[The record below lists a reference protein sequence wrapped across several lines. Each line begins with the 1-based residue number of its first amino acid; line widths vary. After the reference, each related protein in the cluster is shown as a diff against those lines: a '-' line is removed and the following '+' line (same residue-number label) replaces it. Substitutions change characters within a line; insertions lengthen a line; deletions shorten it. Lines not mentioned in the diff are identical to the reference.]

1 MKLLERVKKILF
13 KRTINNLFQRNTEE
27 EVNEAVLFLRLWND
41 NSRVIPYSL
50 FEEECLVNYNDIIDT
65 PQGHIFK
72 HWLLSNTISI
82 EKSFNKSRKITRKI
96 KDIESKLFVL
106 DTPVH
111 FNSALTSLFGAFF
124 IDLTSKTDIATFS
137 FSDEIRMRRVLED
150 ITICLSLLIY
160 IDGLTELDKVEN
172 LLDFYVN
179 SANTTNSNQEIQ
191 MKLAKIIEENECP
204 LASGV

>member
-50 FEEECLVNYNDIIDT
+50 FEDECLINYNDIIDT

-72 HWLLSNTISI
+72 HWLLFNTISI

-96 KDIESKLFVL
+96 KDIEGKLSVL

-124 IDLTSKTDIATFS
+124 VDLNTKKDIAAFS
-137 FSDEIRMRRVLED
+137 FSDELRMKRVLED

-160 IDGLTELDKVEN
+160 IDGLSELDKVES
-172 LLDFYVN
+172 LLDLYVN
-179 SANTTNSNQEIQ
+179 NRDDMQS
-191 MKLAKIIEENECP
+191 KLLKSIEENEFP
-204 LASGV
+204 LALGV